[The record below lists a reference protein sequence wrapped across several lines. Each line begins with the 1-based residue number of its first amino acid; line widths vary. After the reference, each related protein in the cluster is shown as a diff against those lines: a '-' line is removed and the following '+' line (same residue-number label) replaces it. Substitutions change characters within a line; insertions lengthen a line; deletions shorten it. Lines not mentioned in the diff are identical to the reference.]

1 MSDGLECFDG
11 FTRKAAADGMF
22 NDEQVSWMRYLSWL
36 PPDQKCRCGWYQKW
50 DCYNCNRAALELAGV
65 VRDDRL
71 CRRWR
76 GNGWSSDDPEPL
88 CYRLPTGIMTGYRGA
103 VEWLKRQEDR

>member
-1 MSDGLECFDG
+1 MSHGPECSDG
-11 FTRKAAADGMF
+11 MS
-22 NDEQVSWMRYLSWL
+22 NDEQVSWMRHLSSL

-50 DCYNCNRAALELAGV
+50 ECYNCNRAALELAGV

-76 GNGWSSDDPEPL
+76 DNGWSSDDPVLL
-88 CYRLPTGIMTGYRGA
+88 CYRLPSGIMTGYQGA
-103 VEWLKRQEDR
+103 VEWLKRQEGQ